1 MPSEKIPQEFTYQSK
16 LSDVFFHWVLGIVLI
31 WLAGEDLRAGTSWH
45 WGLHLFFDV
54 PYHLLLLA
62 WGCVM
67 LNATADVEILD
78 GQFRFRRLLLRGK
91 SVPLKSITR
100 VRRIW
105 LPPAVYVRL
114 DYAGARYRLIFSPDG
129 MRFFGPPISPVLH
142 FIQEVCKKNTEKSAP
157 QT

>member
-1 MPSEKIPQEFTYQSK
+1 
-16 LSDVFFHWVLGIVLI
+16 
-31 WLAGEDLRAGTSWH
+31 
-45 WGLHLFFDV
+45 
-54 PYHLLLLA
+54 
-62 WGCVM
+62 M

-91 SVPLKSITR
+91 SVPLNSITR

-114 DYAGARYRLIFSPDG
+114 DYAGARYRLIFSSDG